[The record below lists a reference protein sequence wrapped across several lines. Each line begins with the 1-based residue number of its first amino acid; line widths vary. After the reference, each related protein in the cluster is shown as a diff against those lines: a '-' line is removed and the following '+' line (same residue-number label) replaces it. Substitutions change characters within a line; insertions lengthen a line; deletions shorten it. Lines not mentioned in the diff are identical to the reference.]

1 MPIQDLQDLIRLLEE
16 HPHWR
21 TQLRQVLLTQEVL
34 ELPERMNQ
42 LTHTV
47 EALSHTVEHLS
58 RTVEQI
64 LLVQQGLQTR
74 MEHMQTRMEHMET
87 RMEHME
93 TRQDRMEVSLN
104 RLEKRV
110 GNLEGKMLEQ
120 EWRYKFPSKLGRIL
134 KRPQILSDAIL
145 EDTLDDYL
153 SELEADDVRN
163 LDLIITGRLKPTQQE
178 IWIALEISKTVDI
191 SDVERASRRA
201 QLLNQTPYQTIP
213 GVAGE
218 EITDEASIMAETLQ
232 VLIID
237 NGRIRNTEILSN
249 EIR

>member
-1 MPIQDLQDLIRLLEE
+1 MQDLQELIRLLEE

-21 TQLRQVLLTQEVL
+21 AQLRQILLTQELL
-34 ELPERMNQ
+34 ELPERLSQ
-42 LTHTV
+42 LTRTV
-47 EALSHTVEHLS
+47 ETLSHTVETLS
-58 RTVEQI
+58 HRVELI
-64 LLVQQGLQTR
+64 LERLDRL
-74 MEHMQTRMEHMET
+74 ED
-87 RMEHME
+87 
-93 TRQDRMEVSLN
+93 RQDRMEDRQDRMEASLN

-134 KRPQILSDAIL
+134 KRPQILSDTIL

-153 SELEADDVRN
+153 TELEADEVRN

-178 IWIALEISKTVDI
+178 VWIALEISKTVDI

-201 QLLNQTPYQTIP
+201 QLLNQTPYQAIP

-218 EITDEASIMAETLQ
+218 EITNEACSMANSLQ

-237 NGRIRNTEILSN
+237 NGRIRNTEILTG
-249 EIR
+249 EVP